1 MASLT
6 LGTWVWVNLEI
17 LKDREAWC
25 AAVHGDTKS
34 RTWLSNWTTT
44 IKNCHATY
52 IKHTFCFK
60 VMVLKTQCFNY
71 TNDNPT
77 FIFFFILLKD
87 NRIVRN
93 DIPWSIQ
100 FSLVAQSCPT
110 LCDPM
115 NCSMPVLSVHHQLP
129 EFTQT
134 HVHWV
139 DDAIQPSHPLSS
151 PSPPA
156 LNLSQSNLII
166 LRIVL
171 FNILKTSRHI
181 T

>member
-6 LGTWVWVNLEI
+6 LGTWVWVNSEI

-34 RTWLSNWTTT
+34 RTWLSNWTAT

-100 FSLVAQSCPT
+100 FSLVAQFVWLFATPWIAVRQS
-110 LCDPM
+110 
-115 NCSMPVLSVHHQLP
+115 SLSI
-129 EFTQT
+129 T
-134 HVHWV
+134 HS
-139 DDAIQPSHPLSS
+139 QSS
-151 PSPPA
+151 PKPMSIESMMP
-156 LNLSQSNLII
+156 SNHLILCRPLLLLPSI
-166 LRIVL
+166 FPRVI
-171 FNILKTSRHI
+171 
-181 T
+181 

>member
-6 LGTWVWVNLEI
+6 LGTWVWVNSEI
-17 LKDREAWC
+17 LKDRESWC

-34 RTWLSNWTTT
+34 RTWLSNWTTTT

-115 NCSMPVLSVHHQLP
+115 NCSMPVLSVLTNSQ
-129 EFTQT
+129 
-134 HVHWV
+134 
-139 DDAIQPSHPLSS
+139 SS
-151 PSPPA
+151 PKPMSIESMMP
-156 LNLSQSNLII
+156 SNHLII
-166 LRIVL
+166 YRPLLLSIFPSMRVFFSESDFCI
-171 FNILKTSRHI
+171 R
-181 T
+181 